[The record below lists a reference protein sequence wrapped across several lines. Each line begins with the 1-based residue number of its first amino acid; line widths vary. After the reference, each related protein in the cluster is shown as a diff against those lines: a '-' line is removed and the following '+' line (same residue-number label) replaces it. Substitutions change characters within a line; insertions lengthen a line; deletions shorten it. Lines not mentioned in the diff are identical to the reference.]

1 MTLRKTAA
9 LILAAV
15 LLFLCGCRDKKA
27 SESGEPRQML
37 VIGSDIYAPYFYIG
51 ENGDFAGVD
60 VEIARA
66 ACKKL
71 NVEPVF
77 KKINWQNKDETLNNG
92 DVDCLWGSFS
102 MTGREDAYSWAG
114 PYLKSRQ
121 VAVVKTSSDIF
132 KLNDLNGKS
141 IAVQNG
147 SKPEELFLENSL
159 PQIKSLRNVYCF
171 SSIGIVFAALK
182 KGYVDACAGHE
193 TAFMELMKSSAGE
206 YRILEEPLLEVELG
220 VAFSKE
226 SPAFSA
232 ERLTNALNELQ
243 SDGVIADI
251 IASYGLS
258 SDALIGG

>member
-1 MTLRKTAA
+1 M
-9 LILAAV
+9 
-15 LLFLCGCRDKKA
+15 
-27 SESGEPRQML
+27 
-37 VIGSDIYAPYFYIG
+37 
-51 ENGDFAGVD
+51 
-60 VEIARA
+60 
-66 ACKKL
+66 
-71 NVEPVF
+71 
-77 KKINWQNKDETLNNG
+77 LNNG
-92 DVDCLWGSFS
+92 DIDCLWGSFS

-121 VAVVKTSSDIF
+121 VVVVKTSSDIF

-159 PQIKSLRNVYCF
+159 PQIKSLRNVYSF

-193 TAFMELMKSSAGE
+193 TAYMELMKSSAGE
-206 YRILEEPLLEVELG
+206 YRILEEPLLAVELG

-258 SDALIGG
+258 PDALIGG